1 MEKRKYF
8 YQFKSSKLWI
18 DSVTN
23 GFAIFGFFSALLGV
37 FGVSFI
43 DISDNVWILL
53 LATITSLVFSYLIA
67 VVWQWW
73 RIRDS
78 VTLKIRGIKV
88 TVRQGDIFKEGGWKV
103 IGVDD
108 TFSTSED
115 DMIIS
120 HSSLHGKLIKLLKE
134 NGEIEAFKTA
144 VSKDKRKISLGY
156 AKTYNDYI
164 LLALTRLNSDNE
176 AHTDISKYE
185 SIMRKMWKEIGR
197 IYSGK
202 PICLPIL
209 GDGITRFDG
218 VSEKPSPF
226 ELLKCML
233 CTLKTSDVQLKTP
246 ITIVIY
252 DRMNKINLYN
262 LKGLIH
268 FD

>member
-1 MEKRKYF
+1 MEKQKTF
-8 YQFKSSKLWI
+8 YQFKSGKLWKE
-18 DSVTN
+18 SVTI
-23 GFAIFGFFSALLGV
+23 GFAIFGVISAMLGV
-37 FGVSFI
+37 LGISFT
-43 DISDNVWILL
+43 DIYANVWIIL
-53 LATITSLVFSYLIA
+53 LATIASLVFSYLIA

-73 RIRDS
+73 SIKDS
-78 VTLKIRGIKV
+78 VTLKIRGIKI
-88 TVRQGDIFKEGGWKV
+88 TVRQGDIFKEKGWKV

-120 HSSLHGKLIKLLKE
+120 HSSLHGKLIKRLKE

-144 VSKDKRKISLGY
+144 IAKDKREVSLGY
-156 AKTYNDYI
+156 VKTYNDYI
-164 LLALTRLNSDNE
+164 LLAFTRLNSDNE
-176 AHTDISKYE
+176 AHTDNSKYE
-185 SIMRKMWKEIGR
+185 SVLRKMWQEIGR

-218 VSEKPSPF
+218 VSEKPSPY

-233 CTLKTSDVQLKTP
+233 CTLKTSNIQLKAP

-252 DRMNKINLYN
+252 DRINEINLYN
-262 LKGLIH
+262 LKGFNTL
-268 FD
+268 

>member
-1 MEKRKYF
+1 MEKQKKI

-18 DSVTN
+18 DSVTI
-23 GFAIFGFFSALLGV
+23 GFAIFGVFSAIFGLLGV
-37 FGVSFI
+37 SFT
-43 DISDNVWILL
+43 DISDNVWIVL
-53 LATITSLVFSYLIA
+53 LATIASLVFSYLIA
-67 VVWQWW
+67 VFWQWW
-73 RIRDS
+73 IIRDS

-88 TVRQGDIFKEGGWKV
+88 TVRQGDIFKEKGWKV

-120 HSSLHGKLIKLLKE
+120 HTSLHGKLIKCLKE
-134 NGEIEAFKTA
+134 NGEIEAFKA
-144 VSKDKRKISLGY
+144 AIARDKHKVSLGCV
-156 AKTYNDYI
+156 KTYNDYI

-176 AHTDISKYE
+176 AHTDNSKYE
-185 SIMRKMWKEIGR
+185 SILRRMWKEIGR
-197 IYSGK
+197 VHSGK
-202 PICLPIL
+202 PIYFPIL

-233 CTLKTSDVQLKTP
+233 CTLKTSNIQLKAP

-252 DRMNKINLYN
+252 DRMNEINLYN
-262 LKGLIH
+262 LKGFNTL
-268 FD
+268 